1 MSGVRRNLGFLMVL
15 AGLAV
20 PLAVVSVAFACGR
33 LATLYL
39 FPGQAKQGATVGGYG
54 RNFNVAPTAS
64 PVTLH
69 FNSRTGNVLWSG
81 RPNPAGQISPSF
93 QVPNVPSGYYLI
105 MAEQNGPNGTPSA
118 GTPGR
123 AVLFIGS
130 RRSRHTAR
138 AHRAGLWLP
147 SVTGGSGPRASA
159 ASSGLHLG
167 AQSALLAS
175 LLSGTLLAGGVFV
188 LRHDRRRRRQA
199 PIAP

>member
-1 MSGVRRNLGFLMVL
+1 MPGVRRNVGFLMVL

-39 FPGQAKQGATVGGYG
+39 FPRQAKQGATVGGYG
-54 RNFNVAPTAS
+54 RNFNVAPNAS

-69 FNSRTGNVLWSG
+69 FNSRTGNVLWTG

-93 QVPNVPSGYYLI
+93 QVPNVRSGYYLI
-105 MAEQNGPNGTPSA
+105 MAEQNGPNGAPAA

-130 RRSRHTAR
+130 RRSRHHAAR
-138 AHRAGLWLP
+138 GGLWLP
-147 SVTGGSGPRASA
+147 SGAGGSGPRASA
-159 ASSGLHLG
+159 APSGLHVG
-167 AQSALLAS
+167 SQTALLAS

-188 LRHDRRRRRQA
+188 LREDRRRRRRA
-199 PIAP
+199 PVAP